1 MQENK
6 SINQL
11 PFNDIGLNFDLYS
24 IIKDIG
30 RAWLPILLLVVSAG
44 MATHVLVSERYQP
57 VYTTQTTL
65 FVTNGG
71 TDNNIYNNLFSTEET
86 STKFTQILN
95 SNILKKK
102 VAEEIG
108 LSGFSGTAVAENI
121 EETNLLVLKVQAGTP
136 ELSFKE
142 MQAIL
147 ENYELVSADLLG
159 NVILEILEAPEVPQY
174 PDTALNTKPAVRKAI
189 IYTFGVLVAIL
200 ALFSFLKDTIRSDK
214 DVERKLDTGLLSSIP
229 HENKYKTFGAWF
241 RKSKSSILITN
252 PAVSFRYVETIKKLT
267 RKVKNRMDEKDAKS
281 ILITSVLE
289 NEGKSTVV
297 ANLALALA
305 QESKK
310 VLLIDC
316 DFRKPSQF
324 KVLGMQ
330 NVPFDN
336 LGEVLNGKSDI
347 RELIQKVPGTEL
359 YCILNAMAYPNST
372 EMICSGLLKRT
383 IEYFGKQMDYIIVDT
398 SPLALVADAEELAGM
413 VDVSAIVVKQHLVE
427 AKDINDAIDVLN
439 GENSRMLGCIFN
451 DVHVKSLE
459 KVGRYGYGYG
469 YGYGG
474 HYER

>member
-1 MQENK
+1 M
-6 SINQL
+6 

-136 ELSFKE
+136 ELSFGE

-189 IYTFGVLVAIL
+189 IYSNF
-200 ALFSFLKDTIRSDK
+200 AL
-214 DVERKLDTGLLSSIP
+214 E
-229 HENKYKTFGAWF
+229 
-241 RKSKSSILITN
+241 
-252 PAVSFRYVETIKKLT
+252 
-267 RKVKNRMDEKDAKS
+267 
-281 ILITSVLE
+281 
-289 NEGKSTVV
+289 
-297 ANLALALA
+297 
-305 QESKK
+305 
-310 VLLIDC
+310 
-316 DFRKPSQF
+316 
-324 KVLGMQ
+324 
-330 NVPFDN
+330 
-336 LGEVLNGKSDI
+336 
-347 RELIQKVPGTEL
+347 
-359 YCILNAMAYPNST
+359 
-372 EMICSGLLKRT
+372 
-383 IEYFGKQMDYIIVDT
+383 
-398 SPLALVADAEELAGM
+398 
-413 VDVSAIVVKQHLVE
+413 
-427 AKDINDAIDVLN
+427 
-439 GENSRMLGCIFN
+439 
-451 DVHVKSLE
+451 
-459 KVGRYGYGYG
+459 
-469 YGYGG
+469 
-474 HYER
+474 